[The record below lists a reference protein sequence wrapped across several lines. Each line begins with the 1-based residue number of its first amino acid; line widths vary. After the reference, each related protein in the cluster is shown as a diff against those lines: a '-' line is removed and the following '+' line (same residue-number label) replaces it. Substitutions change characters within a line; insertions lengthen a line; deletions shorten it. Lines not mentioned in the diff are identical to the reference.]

1 MRSPSPVGHAP
12 APESAI
18 AFRATSVPLHVV
30 ALPSPAGPDGAG
42 AAGPNRI
49 LRRASPDTVRTCVPV
64 KACIFRCASD
74 FAQPSVQGFG
84 PPAVTTHWKRLDID
98 LVWWKE
104 DGK

>member
-1 MRSPSPVGHAP
+1 
-12 APESAI
+12 
-18 AFRATSVPLHVV
+18 
-30 ALPSPAGPDGAG
+30 
-42 AAGPNRI
+42 
-49 LRRASPDTVRTCVPV
+49 VPV